1 MKLPLPKPPI
11 NLQTNKK
18 NIVQLNQ
25 KLKNFSSEFKAAT
38 ARGDFLTAHKAVT
51 QVIKL
56 VPHHAVAMMDLAFTE
71 LRLGRY
77 EEAYQHYHQAIQ
89 LNPKTTDTNIYDGLT
104 EVCHFLNKPDELQK
118 YGTLAVASKKELI
131 VNTPVL
137 KVIVEPPPPFNPNHP
152 EENIIA
158 FSLFGANPRYCET
171 SVINVDLAKEIYPLW
186 TCRFYVDE
194 TVPHDVI
201 QRLQDKGAQVV
212 YVNEEQK
219 QFSGLFWRF
228 LVMDDPMVKRFLIRD
243 ADSLVSYRE
252 QAAVNEWLNSQK
264 WFHTMHDYYSHTELI
279 LAGMWGGCH
288 GVFNGLRGMI
298 QTFLNTGN
306 YLNSRVADQHFL
318 RFSIYP
324 TLAQSVLMHSSQH
337 FDQNSIDFPQ
347 VMKQKDYEL
356 KSQFHVGMNEGSS
369 QVVIEV
375 NIPDKYIYW
384 SILNEQQQLICRY
397 TANVPASK
405 KIELDIP
412 QYYATQIK
420 AQAWKVSVNS
430 IADID

>member
-1 MKLPLPKPPI
+1 
-11 NLQTNKK
+11 
-18 NIVQLNQ
+18 
-25 KLKNFSSEFKAAT
+25 
-38 ARGDFLTAHKAVT
+38 
-51 QVIKL
+51 
-56 VPHHAVAMMDLAFTE
+56 
-71 LRLGRY
+71 
-77 EEAYQHYHQAIQ
+77 
-89 LNPKTTDTNIYDGLT
+89 
-104 EVCHFLNKPDELQK
+104 
-118 YGTLAVASKKELI
+118 
-131 VNTPVL
+131 
-137 KVIVEPPPPFNPNHP
+137 
-152 EENIIA
+152 
-158 FSLFGANPRYCET
+158 
-171 SVINVDLAKEIYPLW
+171 VINVDLAKEIYPLW